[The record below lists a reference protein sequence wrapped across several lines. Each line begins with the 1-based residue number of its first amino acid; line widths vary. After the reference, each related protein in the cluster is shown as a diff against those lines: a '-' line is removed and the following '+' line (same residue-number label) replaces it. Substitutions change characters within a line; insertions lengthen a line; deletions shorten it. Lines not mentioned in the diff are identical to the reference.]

1 MNTSMTANAAP
12 TETPAR
18 LGRMRLIRAA
28 IGWHFA
34 DAGNALMNICNSIA
48 PEDVATTSQLVGDWY
63 YVLHG
68 PQDGPP
74 AGRRR
79 DEGGGRDPRPVGEAR
94 VCRGCVVIAR

>member
-1 MNTSMTANAAP
+1 MTANAAP

-34 DAGNALMNICNSIA
+34 DAGNALMNIGNNRIA

-63 YVLHG
+63 YMGH
-68 PQDGPP
+68 QQ
-74 AGRRR
+74 ASTR
-79 DEGGGRDPRPVGEAR
+79 
-94 VCRGCVVIAR
+94 